1 MRMITLG
8 ATALAASLAL
18 SGAAFAQA
26 KSTGSNMGNSNT
38 QMKGSGMTQGGMGAA
53 MGEDGMA
60 TTGTTARGMAR
71 SGEMGEMR
79 SSTRS
84 KGQMGAASRSQK
96 AKAAERRR
104 TMQRPATT
112 GTISGGGSAMDAE
125 SIGGSS
131 ATGMG
136 SGRR

>member
-1 MRMITLG
+1 
-8 ATALAASLAL
+8 
-18 SGAAFAQA
+18 
-26 KSTGSNMGNSNT
+26 
-38 QMKGSGMTQGGMGAA
+38 
-53 MGEDGMA
+53 
-60 TTGTTARGMAR
+60 
-71 SGEMGEMR
+71 MGEMR

-112 GTISGGGSAMDAE
+112 GTISRSGSGMDAE
-125 SIGGSS
+125 SIGGAGG